1 MTARLLAYARLFPS
15 GALTWRGGEI
25 TRAPWP
31 DYPALRAKTFFPAGY
46 PKFGRMDPLCKLAVA
61 VSQMIAPAFEGLDR
75 DEIAQAGGTQLG
87 CLEADAQFEQ
97 SRRAGHPSP
106 ALFVYT
112 LPSMFQGEVAILHRL
127 RGRCAL
133 LSAGALSGL
142 TALATGVRWI
152 EKGRAKHVLVI
163 AADAAGEAA
172 QKLDASTGP
181 QMAAAAWLLSQDGEG
196 IELSDVSF
204 TCDDAAEVLVP
215 GGLGYGLTFVDAFE
229 CKLLEQKSSRVAAQ
243 CGGMAVSLQV
253 ACASS
258 A

>member
-25 TRAPWP
+25 TRAPWL

-127 RGRCAL
+127 RGRCTL

-181 QMAAAAWLLSQDGEG
+181 QMAAAAWLLTGG
-196 IELSDVSF
+196 NKGLLLSDASF
-204 TCDDAAEVLVP
+204 VAMKGASRLER
-215 GGLGYGLTFVDAFE
+215 GELGYGLAFVDALE
-229 CKLLEQKSSRVAAQ
+229 AALLSPKSGHFQATDAGQVVAIRI
-243 CGGMAVSLQV
+243 VST
-253 ACASS
+253 
-258 A
+258 